1 MKVGLPKG
9 LLYQKYSPF
18 IQRFFY
24 ELGTEIISSEET
36 NKRILDYGVKYCVD
50 HACIPIKV
58 FHGHVM
64 DIKDKCDM
72 IVIPRIMSVK
82 EREYICPK
90 FCGLPEMIV
99 NSIPDMPIITKKPL
113 YINSP
118 KKLLN
123 WCHDAALPITK
134 SRGKV
139 VKAFEAGLQEQQ
151 KHKTGID
158 NLQFQHKIALV
169 GHPYNIYDD
178 FINMSIVKKLNR
190 MGIGVCT
197 EETIEDEFIDNM
209 SHELYK
215 KPFWTFAR
223 KNYGFSTYMALNGK
237 IDGIVYLSSFACGID
252 SVVIEL
258 IKNKLQDF
266 PIMVMKLDEHSGEA
280 GFDTRLEAYS
290 DMIKRRA

>member
-1 MKVGLPKG
+1 VGLPKG

-24 ELGTEIISSEET
+24 ELGTEIISSEDT

-50 HACIPIKV
+50 DACIPIKV
-58 FHGHVM
+58 FHGHVI

-72 IVIPRIMSVK
+72 LVIPRIMSVR

-99 NSIPDMPIITKKPL
+99 NSIPNMPLITKKPL
-113 YINSP
+113 YINSQ
-118 KKLLN
+118 KKLLD
-123 WCHDAALPITK
+123 WCFDAALPITK
-134 SRGKV
+134 NKSKV
-139 VKAFEAGLQEQQ
+139 VKAFKAGIHEQQ
-151 KHKTGID
+151 NHKTGIN
-158 NLQFQHKIALV
+158 NLQFKHKIALV

-178 FINMSIVKKLNR
+178 FINMSVVSKLNS

-197 EETIEDEFIDNM
+197 EETLEDDFIDNM
-209 SHELYK
+209 AHELYK

-223 KNYGFSTYMALNGK
+223 KNYGFSTYMALNK
-237 IDGIVYLSSFACGID
+237 KVDGIVYLSSFACGID

-280 GFDTRLEAYS
+280 GFNTRLEAYS